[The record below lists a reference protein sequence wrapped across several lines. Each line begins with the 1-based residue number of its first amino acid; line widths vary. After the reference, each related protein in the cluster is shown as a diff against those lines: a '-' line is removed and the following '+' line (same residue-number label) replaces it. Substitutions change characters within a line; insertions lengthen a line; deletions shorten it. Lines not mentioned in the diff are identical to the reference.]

1 MTRVGVFTQ
10 PDQYF
15 SRPCP
20 LSGRC
25 HAKQELLPVCCRK
38 LLTELRVELSDPG
51 VRLTAQLGEK
61 NQLGFF
67 THPAD
72 RISSDGSAVCRG

>member
-1 MTRVGVFTQ
+1 
-10 PDQYF
+10 
-15 SRPCP
+15 
-20 LSGRC
+20 
-25 HAKQELLPVCCRK
+25 VCCRK